1 MGGLGSGGHNNKG
14 RGLVEGHYRL
24 DASQL
29 KRMGAFAEGYDGRLT
44 WQHADGM
51 PGPSVRVLGG
61 SDAIQIECVA
71 KRPDGSW
78 ERRKEHIPLL
88 TSYRNYG
95 GAQTYF
101 GCPRCATR
109 VKRLYIGSAKFLC
122 RHCLGLVFTSSQE
135 RSVDRAFRRMRK
147 LRRRVGANTGLDD
160 PIGPKPK
167 AMHQRTFDRL
177 FNQILDAEAEVNDSF
192 IPVLARLQRF
202 EGGGR
207 GGAGRQSQDF
217 WE

>member
-14 RGLVEGHYRL
+14 RAQVEAHYRL

-29 KRMGAFAEGYDGRLT
+29 KRMGTFAEGYDGRLT
-44 WQHADGM
+44 WQDADGT

-61 SDAIQIECVA
+61 SDSIQIEYVA
-71 KRPDGSW
+71 KQPDGS
-78 ERRKEHIPLL
+78 
-88 TSYRNYG
+88 YG

-109 VKRLYIGSAKFLC
+109 VKRLYIGSARFLC

-147 LRRRVGANTGLDD
+147 LRRRVGANTGLED

-167 AMHQRTFDRL
+167 GMHQRTFDRL

-192 IPVLARLQRF
+192 IPVLARLRRF
-202 EGGGR
+202 ESAGR
-207 GGAGRQSQDF
+207 RGAGCQSQAF

>member
-1 MGGLGSGGHNNKG
+1 
-14 RGLVEGHYRL
+14 LVEAPCRL

-29 KRMGAFAEGYDGRLT
+29 KRLGAFAEGYDGRLI
-44 WQHADGM
+44 WQDADGM

-61 SDAIQIECVA
+61 SDAIQIEDVA

-78 ERRKEHIPLL
+78 ERRNEHIPLL
-88 TSYRNYG
+88 TSDRNYG

-109 VKRLYIGSAKFLC
+109 VKRLYIGSARFLC

-147 LRRRVGANTGLDD
+147 LRRRVGANTGLED

-167 AMHQRTFDRL
+167 GMHQRTFDRL

-192 IPVLARLQRF
+192 IPVLARLRRF
-202 EGGGR
+202 ESAGR
-207 GGAGRQSQDF
+207 RGAGCQSQAF

>member
-14 RGLVEGHYRL
+14 RRLVEAQYRL
-24 DASQL
+24 DASEM
-29 KRMGAFAEGYDGRLT
+29 KRRGAFVAGYDANLT
-44 WQHADGM
+44 WQDADGT

-61 SDAIQIECVA
+61 SDSIQIEYVA
-71 KRPDGSW
+71 KQPDGSW
-78 ERRKEHIPLL
+78 ECRKEHIPLL
-88 TSYRNYG
+88 TSARNYG

-109 VKRLYIGSAKFLC
+109 VKRLYIGSARFLC
-122 RHCLGLVFTSSQE
+122 RHCLGLVFASSQE

-147 LRRRVGANTGLDD
+147 LRRRIGANTGLED

-167 AMHQRTFDRL
+167 GMHQRTYDNL
-177 FNQILDAEAEVNDSF
+177 FNQILDAEAEVNDGF
-192 IPVLARLQRF
+192 IRVLARLQRF
-202 EGGGR
+202 ESAAR
-207 GGAGRQSQDF
+207 AGAGNQANSF